1 MSVLSDPVVT
11 LEGVSL
17 ESISLSTIALAV
29 TIRVENK
36 NPVGATLESCPFT
49 VSYRSAGTSA
59 VIATGDTGSAKIA
72 AGATTVLPVRVS
84 SHNTALPGALAAF
97 VAGGSIELVIEG
109 TARIKFFMIPKVV
122 PFSRKVPITAGQI
135 AGMVTGQKKKE

>member
-11 LEGVSL
+11 LEGVRL
-17 ESISLSTIALAV
+17 ENISLSSVVLAI

-49 VSYRSAGTSA
+49 VSYRNAGATT

-72 AGATTVLPVRVS
+72 AASSTVVPVRVTS
-84 SHNTALPGALAAF
+84 DNAALPVALAAF
-97 VAGGSIELVIEG
+97 VTGGKLDLSING
-109 TARIKFFMIPKVV
+109 TAKIKFMMIPKEI
-122 PFSRKVPITAGQI
+122 PFSRTVPVTAGGI
-135 AGMVTGQKKKE
+135 ADMMTGQKKDR